1 MLRKQ
6 AEKDES
12 KKDKDESKKEKDENI
27 DDETKDVEIN
37 ENREVVETE
46 NDKLVT
52 NAANNA
58 PPPLDALTITTTTET
73 ASEEGVKDDSDVA
86 DYTKGR
92 EDEGDI
98 LRLKREKTNM
108 TKRT

>member
-1 MLRKQ
+1 M
-6 AEKDES
+6 
-12 KKDKDESKKEKDENI
+12 ENG
-27 DDETKDVEIN
+27 
-37 ENREVVETE
+37 
-46 NDKLVT
+46 KLVVDD
-52 NAANNA
+52 AIDA
-58 PPPLDALTITTTTET
+58 PPPQDALTTTTTTE
-73 ASEEGVKDDSDVA
+73 AAAEEGVRDDGDVA